1 MPDDEPPKY
10 HSDPIYGGAIHQ
22 YLGWLA
28 AACLIAALHVGPGM
42 IFVWLAV
49 AMVLTRDGRKS
60 SKP

>member
-1 MPDDEPPKY
+1 MSDDEPPSHY
-10 HSDPIYGGAIHQ
+10 SDPIYRDAIHQ

-42 IFVWLAV
+42 ILVWLAV
-49 AMVLTRDGRKS
+49 ALVLTQGSRKS